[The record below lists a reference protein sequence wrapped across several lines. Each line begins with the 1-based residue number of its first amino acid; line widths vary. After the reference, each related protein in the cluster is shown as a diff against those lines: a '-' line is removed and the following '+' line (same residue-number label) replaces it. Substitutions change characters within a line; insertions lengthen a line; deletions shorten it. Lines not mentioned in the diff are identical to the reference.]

1 MVMTMRSRR
10 LVTLD
15 GCLLIGGDFVGGA
28 GWWLE
33 MAINILYE
41 Y

>member
-1 MVMTMRSRR
+1 MMMTMRSRGS
-10 LVTLD
+10 D
-15 GCLLIGGDFVGGA
+15 GCLLIGGDFVGGG

-33 MAINILYE
+33 MTINILYE